1 MNFGFLDA
9 QNFAWKF
16 HLVESGFAKRSI
28 LKTYEQERLL
38 VAQKLID
45 FDAKYAN
52 LFSSRIPSSDDVK
65 DDAFNP
71 FDHHEAKENSEFVRY
86 HKQSSEFTSGYGVDY
101 GPNVLNWEPAKSRM
115 SAPQSSELRPG
126 LVFPL
131 ATVTRVVDA
140 RVVALEQEIPQNG
153 SYRIFVFAG
162 NPVTTCRA
170 ISDFAASLQEKK
182 SLFSVYARHDVTVV
196 PYRDRHNPHSMF
208 FTLCFIF
215 NAPRAKI
222 EMSEVLPGVLTHY
235 SYLVYADDIQTQGAA
250 HAKLGIDQANGAVVI
265 VRPDGFVGCSLT
277 LAEGSGT
284 VEALNEYFTAITTKP
299 LGTLAVKE

>member
-16 HLVESGFAKRSI
+16 HLVESGFAKRSM

-38 VAQKLID
+38 VAQKLVD
-45 FDAKYAN
+45 FDAKYAK
-52 LFSSRIPSSDDVK
+52 LFSSRIPSTDDVK
-65 DDAFNP
+65 DAVNSI
-71 FDHHEAKENSEFVRY
+71 DHQEAKENNEFVRY
-86 HKQSSEFTSGYGVDY
+86 YKQSSEFTSGYGVDY
-101 GPNVLNWEPAKSRM
+101 GPNCLNWGPAKSRM
-115 SAPQSSELRPG
+115 SAPRGNELRPG

-182 SLFSVYARHDVTVV
+182 SLFSAYARHDVRVV

-265 VRPDGFVGCSLT
+265 VRPDGFVGCSLP

-299 LGTLAVKE
+299 LGNFALKA

>member
-45 FDAKYAN
+45 FDAKYAK
-52 LFSSRIPSSDDVK
+52 LFSSRIPSTDDVK
-65 DDAFNP
+65 DDVVNS

-86 HKQSSEFTSGYGVDY
+86 YKQSSEFTSGYGVDY
-101 GPNVLNWEPAKSRM
+101 GPNFLNWGSAKSRM
-115 SAPQSSELRPG
+115 SAPRGYELRPG

-162 NPVTTCRA
+162 NPATTCRA

-182 SLFSVYARHDVTVV
+182 SLFSAYARHDVTMV

-208 FTLCFIF
+208 FTFCFIF
-215 NAPRAKI
+215 NAPRARI

-277 LAEGSGT
+277 LHEGSGT
-284 VEALNEYFTAITTKP
+284 VEALNQYFTAITTKP
-299 LGTLAVKE
+299 LGNSAAKE